1 MDKKDMMDFLQQ
13 SGTDEEVDFLPILPE
28 EDGADGK
35 KLDIPAILPILPLR
49 NTILFPGVVLPITVG
64 RDKSIIAVKEAYK
77 ANKLIG
83 VVGQIDASIEEP
95 EFKDIF
101 RVGTVA
107 QILRMIKMPDGS
119 TTAII
124 QGRNRFITKDLI
136 QSEPFIKAGIEVLQ
150 DIIPVND
157 KEFDASMMSIKE
169 LAGNI
174 IKLNPQIPSEAG
186 IVLKNIGSPVTL
198 THFISSNLNISIAEK
213 QALLEIADMKE
224 RVRFV
229 LEHLNK
235 EIQMLEMKNQIQGKV
250 RQEMDKQ
257 QRDYFLSQQLK
268 TIQDELGMNSSD
280 KDVQRLREKAEKM
293 NLPLKAKE
301 QVNKE
306 LDKLQRMNP
315 AAAEYSVV
323 LNYVDLILELP
334 WGVYTQDNFD
344 IKHAKKV
351 LDADQ
356 YGIDKV
362 KERIL
367 EYLAVLKLKGDMKSP
382 ILCLVGPPGVG
393 KTSLGQSIGRALGRK
408 YVRIALGGLH
418 DEAEIRGHRKT
429 YIGAMPGRIIQS
441 LKKAGSSN
449 AVFILDEID
458 KIGSDYKGDPSSAL
472 LEVLDPEQNN
482 AFYDNYLELEYDLSK
497 VLFIATAN
505 SLHTIQPALRDRME
519 IIQIEGYSIE
529 EKQEIAKK
537 HLLPKQLANHGLKP
551 KQVQIADKVLERLI
565 EEYTKESGV
574 RELDRQLASV
584 MRNVA
589 KKVALKEK
597 YSSSIKGEDL
607 GKILGPERFDK
618 SIYTEENQP
627 GVSVGLAWTP
637 YGGEILFIE
646 STLSKGNGAVTITGN
661 LGDVMKESATTAVT
675 FLKAN
680 AEKLGINP
688 EIFSKVNVHVHFP
701 EGATPKD
708 GPSAGITIL
717 TALAS
722 LFSQRRVKPF
732 LAMTGEITLRGRVM
746 PVGGIKEKI
755 LAAKRAGLKEIIMC
769 ARNQKDVEQINQ
781 DYIKGM
787 KFHFVKTM
795 DEVIELALM
804 KNKVK
809 NGIDIAAFLV
819 KEKTEEKK

>member
-1 MDKKDMMDFLQQ
+1 MMDFLHNPV
-13 SGTDEEVDFLPILPE
+13 TDEDVEFLPILPE
-28 EDGADGK
+28 EEGADGK
-35 KLDIPAILPILPLR
+35 KIDIPDVLPILPLR

-64 RDKSIIAVKEAYK
+64 RDKSIVAVKEAYK
-77 ANKLIG
+77 TNKLIG
-83 VVGQIDASIEEP
+83 VVGQIDANVEEP
-95 EFKDIF
+95 EFKDIYTI
-101 RVGTVA
+101 GTVA

-124 QGRNRFITKDLI
+124 QGRHRFSTKALI
-136 QSEPFIKAGIEVLQ
+136 QSEPFIKATIEVLH
-150 DIIPVND
+150 DVLPVNE
-157 KEFDASMMSIKE
+157 KEFDASMLSIKE

-174 IKLNPQIPSEAG
+174 IKLNPQIPSEAA
-186 IVLKNIGSPVTL
+186 IVLKNINNPVTL
-198 THFISSNLNISIAEK
+198 THFISSNLNITIAEK
-213 QALLEIADMKE
+213 QSLLEIADMKE

-235 EIQMLEMKNQIQGKV
+235 ELQMLEMKNQIQGKV
-250 RQEMDKQ
+250 RQELDKQ

-268 TIQDELGMNSSD
+268 TIQDELGINSSD

-301 QVNKE
+301 QVSKE

-344 IKHAKKV
+344 IKHAQKV
-351 LDADQ
+351 LDKDQ

-393 KTSLGQSIGRALGRK
+393 KTSLGQSIARALGRK

-449 AVFILDEID
+449 PVFILDEID
-458 KIGSDYKGDPSSAL
+458 KTGNDYKGDPSSAL

-497 VLFIATAN
+497 VLFVATAN
-505 SLHTIQPALRDRME
+505 SLQTIQPALRDRME
-519 IIQIEGYSIE
+519 IIQIEGYSVE
-529 EKQEIAKK
+529 EKEEIAKR
-537 HLLPKQLANHGLKP
+537 HLLPKQLHNHGLKK
-551 KQVQIADKVLERLI
+551 KQVIISDKVLEQLI

-574 RELDRQLASV
+574 RELDRQLAAI
-584 MRNVA
+584 MRNTA

-597 YSSSIKGEDL
+597 YNTSVKAEDL
-607 GKILGPERFDK
+607 GKILGPEKFDK
-618 SIYTEENQP
+618 SIYTEENIP

-637 YGGEILFIE
+637 YGGDILFIE
-646 STLSKGNGAVTITGN
+646 STLSKGNGAITLTGN
-661 LGDVMKESATTAVT
+661 LGNVMKESATTAIT

-680 AEKLGINP
+680 AEKLELHP
-688 EIFSKVNVHVHFP
+688 DIFSKVNVHLHFP

-717 TALAS
+717 TSLAS
-722 LFSQRRVKPF
+722 LFTQRRVKPF
-732 LAMTGEITLRGRVM
+732 LAMTGEITLRGKVM

-755 LAAKRAGLKEIIMC
+755 LAAKRAGIREIIMC
-769 ARNQKDVEQINQ
+769 ERNKKDVEQINAS
-781 DYIKGM
+781 YIKGM
-787 KFHFVKTM
+787 KFHFVKIM
-795 DEVIELALM
+795 DEVVELALL
-804 KNKVK
+804 KSKVK
-809 NGIDIAAFLV
+809 NGVDIASFLTA
-819 KEKTEEKK
+819 EQKK

>member
-13 SGTDEEVDFLPILPE
+13 PVNDEDVDFLPILPE
-28 EDGADGK
+28 EDMADGK
-35 KLDIPAILPILPLR
+35 KLDIPAVLPILPLR

-64 RDKSIIAVKEAYK
+64 RDKSILAVKEAYK
-77 ANKLIG
+77 SNKLIG
-83 VVGQIDASIEEP
+83 VVGQTDANIEEP

-101 RVGTVA
+101 RIGTVA

-124 QGRNRFITKDLI
+124 QGRNRFITKELV

-150 DIIPVND
+150 DILPKSD

-174 IKLNPQIPSEAG
+174 IKINPQIPSEAA
-186 IVLKNIGSPVTL
+186 IVLKNINSPVTL

-213 QALLEIADMKE
+213 QALLEIADMRE

-235 EIQMLEMKNQIQGKV
+235 ELQMLEMKNQIQGKV
-250 RQEMDKQ
+250 RQEIDKQ

-268 TIQDELGMNSSD
+268 TIQDELGMNSAD

-301 QVNKE
+301 QVTKE

-351 LDADQ
+351 LDAEQ

-393 KTSLGQSIGRALGRK
+393 KTSLGQSIAKALGRK

-458 KIGSDYKGDPSSAL
+458 KVGNDYKGDPSSAL

-505 SLHTIQPALRDRME
+505 SLQTIQPALRDRME

-529 EKQEIAKK
+529 EKQQIAKR
-537 HLLPKQLANHGLKP
+537 HLLPRQIANHGLKT
-551 KQVQIADKVLERLI
+551 KQVQISDKVLERLI
-565 EEYTKESGV
+565 EDYTKESGV

-584 MRNVA
+584 MRNMA
-589 KKVALKEK
+589 KKVAMKEK
-597 YSSSIKGEDL
+597 HSPTIKDDDL
-607 GKILGPERFDK
+607 GKILGPEKFDK
-618 SIYTEENQP
+618 SIYTEENIP

-637 YGGEILFIE
+637 VGGDILFIE
-646 STLSKGNGAVTITGN
+646 STLSKGTGAVTLTGN
-661 LGDVMKESATTAVT
+661 LGDVMKESATTALT

-688 EIFSKVNVHVHFP
+688 DIFSKVNIHLHFP
-701 EGATPKD
+701 EGAVPKD

-717 TALAS
+717 TSLAS
-722 LFSQRRVKPF
+722 LFTQRRVKSY
-732 LAMTGEITLRGRVM
+732 LAMTGEITLRGKVM

-769 ARNQKDVEQINQ
+769 YRNEKDVEQINAE
-781 DYIKGM
+781 YIKGM
-787 KFHFVKTM
+787 KFHFIKTM
-795 DEVIELALM
+795 DEVVELALM

-809 NGIDIAAFLV
+809 NGIDIASFLV
-819 KEKTEEKK
+819 KEEK

>member
-1 MDKKDMMDFLQQ
+1 MDKKDMMDFLQPPV
-13 SGTDEEVDFLPILPE
+13 TDEDVEFLPILPE
-28 EDGADGK
+28 EEAADGK
-35 KLDIPAILPILPLR
+35 KIEIPTVLPILPLR

-64 RDKSIIAVKEAYK
+64 RDKSIVAVKEAYK
-77 ANKLIG
+77 NNKLIG
-83 VVGQIDASIEEP
+83 VVGQIDATIEEP

-101 RVGTVA
+101 RIGTVA

-124 QGRNRFITKDLI
+124 QGRQRFTTTELI
-136 QSEPFIKAGIEVLQ
+136 QSEPFIKANIEVLH
-150 DIIPVND
+150 DIMPVSD
-157 KEFDASMMSIKE
+157 KEFEASMLSIKE

-174 IKLNPQIPSEAG
+174 VKLNPQIPSEAA
-186 IVLKNIGSPVTL
+186 IVLKNIHNPVTL

-213 QALLEIADMKE
+213 QALLEIGDMKE
-224 RVRFV
+224 RVRIV

-235 EIQMLEMKNQIQGKV
+235 ELQMLEMKNQIQGKV
-250 RQEMDKQ
+250 RQELDKQ

-280 KDVQRLREKAEKM
+280 KDVQRLREKAAKM

-301 QVNKE
+301 QVDKE

-323 LNYVDLILELP
+323 LNYVDVILDLP

-351 LDADQ
+351 LDKDQ

-367 EYLAVLKLKGDMKSP
+367 EYLAVLKLKGDLKSP

-393 KTSLGQSIGRALGRK
+393 KTSLGQSIARSLGRK

-449 AVFILDEID
+449 PVFILDEID
-458 KIGSDYKGDPSSAL
+458 KVGSDYKGDPSSAL

-497 VLFIATAN
+497 VLFVATAN
-505 SLHTIQPALRDRME
+505 SLQTIQPALRDRME

-529 EKQEIAKK
+529 EKLEISKR
-537 HLLPKQLANHGLKP
+537 HLLPKQLSNHGLKS
-551 KQVQIADKVLERLI
+551 KQVQLTDKVLERLI

-584 MRNVA
+584 MRNIA

-597 YSSSIKGEDL
+597 YSPVVKGEDL
-607 GKILGPERFDK
+607 GKILGPEKFDK
-618 SIYTEENQP
+618 SIYTEENIP

-637 YGGEILFIE
+637 YGGDILFIE
-646 STLSKGNGAVTITGN
+646 STLSKGTGAITLTGN

-688 EIFSKVNVHVHFP
+688 EIFSKVNMHLHFP

-717 TALAS
+717 TSLAS
-722 LFSQRRVKPF
+722 LFTQRRVKPF
-732 LAMTGEITLRGRVM
+732 LAMTGEITLRGKVM

-755 LAAKRAGLKEIIMC
+755 LAAKRAGIKEIIMC
-769 ARNQKDVEQINQ
+769 ARNEKDVEQINAA
-781 DYIKGM
+781 YIKGM

-795 DEVIELALM
+795 DEVVELALT
-804 KNKVK
+804 KTRVK
-809 NGIDIAAFLV
+809 NGIDLNSFLV
-819 KEKTEEKK
+819 KEEKKS

>member
-1 MDKKDMMDFLQQ
+1 MDFLQQ
-13 SGTDEEVDFLPILPE
+13 PVSDEDMDFLPILPD
-28 EDGADGK
+28 EDSAEGK
-35 KLDIPAILPILPLR
+35 KLEIPTVLPILPLR
-49 NTILFPGVVLPITVG
+49 NTILFPGVVLPITIG

-77 ANKLIG
+77 TNKLIG
-83 VVGQIDASIEEP
+83 VVGQIDANIEEP

-124 QGRNRFITKDLI
+124 QGRNRFTTTELI
-136 QSEPFIKAGIEVLQ
+136 QSEPFIKANIEVLQ
-150 DIIPVND
+150 DILPISD

-169 LAGNI
+169 LSGNI

-186 IVLKNIGSPVTL
+186 IVLKNISSPVTL
-198 THFISSNLNISIAEK
+198 THFISSNLNITIAEK
-213 QALLEIADMKE
+213 QALLEIGDMKE
-224 RVRFV
+224 RVKVV

-268 TIQDELGMNSSD
+268 TIQDELGINSAD
-280 KDVQRLREKAEKM
+280 KDVARLREKAAKM

-301 QVNKE
+301 QVDKE

-315 AAAEYSVV
+315 AAAEFSVV
-323 LNYVDLILELP
+323 LNYVDLILDLP

-351 LDADQ
+351 LDKDQ

-393 KTSLGQSIGRALGRK
+393 KTSLGQSIARALGRK

-458 KIGSDYKGDPSSAL
+458 KVGNDYKGDPSSAL

-497 VLFIATAN
+497 VLFVATAN
-505 SLHTIQPALRDRME
+505 SLQTIQPALRDRME

-537 HLLPKQLANHGLKP
+537 HLFPKQLANHGLKS
-551 KQVQIADKVLERLI
+551 KQVQINDKVLERLI

-597 YSSSIKGEDL
+597 YNSSIKDEDL
-607 GKILGPERFDK
+607 SKILGPEKFDK
-618 SIYTEENQP
+618 SIYTEENIP
-627 GVSVGLAWTP
+627 GVSVGLAWTQF
-637 YGGEILFIE
+637 GGDILFIE
-646 STLSKGNGAVTITGN
+646 STLSKGTGAITLTGN

-680 AEKLGINP
+680 AEKIGINP
-688 EIFSKVNVHVHFP
+688 EIFSKVNVHLHFP
-701 EGATPKD
+701 EGAVPKD

-717 TALAS
+717 TSLAS
-722 LFSQRRVKPF
+722 LFTQRRVKPF
-732 LAMTGEITLRGRVM
+732 LAMTGEITLRGKVM

-769 ARNQKDVEQINQ
+769 ARNQKDVEQINPA
-781 DYIKGM
+781 YIKGM

-795 DEVIELALM
+795 DEVVELALM
-804 KNKVK
+804 KNRVK
-809 NGIDIAAFLV
+809 NGIDVAGFLT
-819 KEKTEEKK
+819 KEEKKS